1 MSVNFSTITPMSQ
14 STISKAPAF
23 TVAQQPQPAA
33 SSPMGPQYGPAPK
46 KKSHWF
52 AKTLAAIVVLA
63 GGAAILRGKVGAF
76 KNFDKTKPLEEGAK
90 FKEQA
95 TYYGKKAVAVVGD
108 FINEK
113 IVAPV
118 LKLFKGKPKE
128 GAQGVE
134 GAAGGAQGAAG
145 AAEGAAGAADG
156 AAGAA
161 GGAA

>member
-1 MSVNFSTITPMSQ
+1 
-14 STISKAPAF
+14 
-23 TVAQQPQPAA
+23 
-33 SSPMGPQYGPAPK
+33 MGPQYGPAPK

-113 IVAPV
+113 VVAPI
-118 LKLFKGKPKE
+118 LKLFKGKPK
-128 GAQGVE
+128 
-134 GAAGGAQGAAG
+134 AGRVYLVYRRT
-145 AAEGAAGAADG
+145 ETDG
-156 AAGAA
+156 KTGNK
-161 GGAA
+161 GLLRLFYPGLS